1 MSDLVQLNLSVD
13 ARLRDD
19 VDDLAGD
26 HPWTKRQVITT
37 AVEGLAYLMDRHE
50 RAAAKASEPDVAELF
65 LRLARLMPARLVDAK
80 VEHGRF
86 SDGRPALIVTLADDD
101 LPPWV
106 IGPDQND
113 DLMAVRQDGS
123 QIGHITRGQIQV
135 LADRALGEIRP
146 LQPSAAEVAL
156 N

>member
-13 ARLRDD
+13 TGLRDE
-19 VDDLAGD
+19 VDDLASD

-37 AVEGLAYLMDRHE
+37 AVEGLAYLMERHE

-86 SDGRPALIVTLADDD
+86 GDGGPALIVTLADDD

-106 IGPDQND
+106 IGPDQNG

-135 LADRALGEIRP
+135 LADRVLGEIRP